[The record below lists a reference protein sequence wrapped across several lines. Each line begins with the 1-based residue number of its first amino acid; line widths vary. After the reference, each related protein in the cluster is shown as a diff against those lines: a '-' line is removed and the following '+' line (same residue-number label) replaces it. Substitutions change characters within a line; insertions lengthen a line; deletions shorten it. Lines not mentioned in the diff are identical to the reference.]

1 MIVVSKEEM
10 TMINRLR
17 TMFPAAYF
25 NTVVLKDENGGKL
38 ETIIVNNVDFFI
50 RVDAYNGATYT
61 TTVYFGDKVLH
72 KYGDTQLKTVL
83 DFIS

>member
-1 MIVVSKEEM
+1 
-10 TMINRLR
+10 MINRLR

-25 NTVVLKDENGGKL
+25 NTVLLKDEKAAVYGKL
-38 ETIIVNNVDFFI
+38 ETIIVSNVDFYI
-50 RVDAYNGATYT
+50 RVDAYNGKTHS

-72 KYGDTQLKTVL
+72 KRGDTPLKTVL

>member
-1 MIVVSKEEM
+1 
-10 TMINRLR
+10 MINRLR

-25 NTVVLKDENGGKL
+25 NTVLLKDEKDVVYGKL
-38 ETIIVNNVDFFI
+38 ETIIVSNVDFFI
-50 RVDAYNGATYT
+50 RVDAYNDKTYT

-72 KYGDTQLKTVL
+72 KRGDTPLKTVL

>member
-1 MIVVSKEEM
+1 
-10 TMINRLR
+10 MINRLR

-25 NTVVLKDENGGKL
+25 NTVLLKDENGAVYGKL
-38 ETIIVNNVDFFI
+38 ETIIVSNVDFFI
-50 RVDAYNGATYT
+50 RVDAYNGKTYT

-72 KYGDTQLKTVL
+72 KRGDTTLKAVL